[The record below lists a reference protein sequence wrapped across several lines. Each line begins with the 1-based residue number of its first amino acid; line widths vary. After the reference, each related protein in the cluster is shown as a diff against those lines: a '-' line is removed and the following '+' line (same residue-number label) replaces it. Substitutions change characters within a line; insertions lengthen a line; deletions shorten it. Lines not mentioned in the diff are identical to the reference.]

1 MVQALHRV
9 FKSLVLSIAI
19 VVFFAVSA
27 LQPPAMAQSS
37 SLLQRLQDL
46 RSTSPESGVY
56 AVQSS
61 TFNVAVT
68 DALVEN
74 LQQMSEDSAMAMRA
88 SDPELREM
96 ATKWHDE
103 TEETLAKVQDK
114 RNAFFL
120 EQLEALRSTSPE
132 SGAN

>member
-1 MVQALHRV
+1 MVQALYRV
-9 FKSLVLSIAI
+9 FKSLILSIAI
-19 VVFFAVSA
+19 VVLFAVSVP
-27 LQPPAMAQSS
+27 QPAMAQSS

-46 RSTSPESGVY
+46 RSTSPESGLY
-56 AVQSS
+56 PVQSS

-68 DALVEN
+68 DALIEN
-74 LQQMSEDSAMAMRA
+74 LQQMSEDSAMAMRV
-88 SDPELREM
+88 SDPELREI

-103 TEETLAKVQDK
+103 AEETLEKVQGK

-132 SGAN
+132 SGVN